1 MFNSNSKKSQTP
13 LGSTT
18 LIARGT
24 VIRGDVSF
32 TGALF
37 LEGRV
42 EGTVKADGSD
52 AQLTLSEYGAIH
64 GEIHA
69 PSVTINGEVRGDIHV
84 LDRLELAGAA
94 RIEGNVFY
102 KVLEM
107 TAGAQV
113 NGKMVHQPDAPRR
126 LPAPEVGAIDAIPA
140 KA

>member
-1 MFNSNSKKSQTP
+1 MFNSNKKAPTP

-18 LIARGT
+18 LIAKGT
-24 VIRGDVSF
+24 VIRGDVNF

-42 EGTVKADGSD
+42 DGTVKSDGAG
-52 AQLTLSEYGAIH
+52 AQLTLSEHGAIH

-69 PSVTINGEVRGDIHV
+69 PNVTINGEVKGDIHAME
-84 LDRLELAGAA
+84 RLELAGAA
-94 RIEGNVFY
+94 RVEGNVYY
-102 KVLEM
+102 KLLEM

-113 NGKMVHQPDAPRR
+113 NGKMVHQPDAPRC
-126 LPAPEVGAIDAIPA
+126 LPSPEPNGIDAVPA